1 MKTLYLAEF
10 KYGKGRLIRFE
21 SDRETDKN
29 YMVINSSKQMLIG
42 DFLFISSCVS
52 KDKPVFA
59 KKADAVNYLIE
70 KTQTYIRNLQKNIS
84 MAKTQIEAL
93 KQESE

>member
-70 KTQTYIRNLQKNIS
+70 KLQKNIS